1 MITQYE
7 NSTLLP
13 SASAQNT
20 LCEIRQK
27 ALQLK
32 LLLLTMGVV
41 VLFINSLPL
50 RRVDKIM
57 IQKFSL

>member
-32 LLLLTMGVV
+32 LLFTNNGSGCFVHKQ
-41 VLFINSLPL
+41 FAS
-50 RRVDKIM
+50 K
-57 IQKFSL
+57 KG